1 VINPEA
7 IWTELSLHVDPAA
20 SEALAE
26 LLQDATGSGV
36 TIEPPIEALGP
47 DEGYT
52 LDEGAPLILRA
63 YIYGAV
69 DPNRR
74 TAMRRRIA
82 RAGLAGSVRGRI
94 EWRTLHEED
103 WANAWKDHYHVEHV
117 GRVVIRP
124 AWREYTAKRNEVIV
138 TLDPGMAFGT
148 GQHPTTRMCLIA
160 LQDLLNPGEN
170 VLDLGCGSGVLAIA
184 AVHLGCG
191 DDVLA
196 IDTEEQAVA
205 ATHSNAALNDMPNR
219 IKVRLGSMDAV
230 GNDGP
235 YDVIMANI
243 NAATVTALA
252 ADIARCLKPGGWVA
266 AGGIVVERQERP
278 LEALKAAGLLIE
290 RGLEEGDWR
299 TFVCRKP
306 A

>member
-1 VINPEA
+1 MTFSPGSDEPTPLYPYHSPVINPEA

-94 EWRTLHEED
+94 EWRTLHEDD
-103 WANAWKDHYHVEHV
+103 WANAWKDHYHTRKA
-117 GRVVIRP
+117 GKRLVIKP
-124 AWREYTAKRNEVIV
+124 SWLEYA
-138 TLDPGMAFGT
+138 P
-148 GQHPTTRMCLIA
+148 
-160 LQDLLNPGEN
+160 
-170 VLDLGCGSGVLAIA
+170 
-184 AVHLGCG
+184 
-191 DDVLA
+191 
-196 IDTEEQAVA
+196 
-205 ATHSNAALNDMPNR
+205 
-219 IKVRLGSMDAV
+219 
-230 GNDGP
+230 
-235 YDVIMANI
+235 
-243 NAATVTALA
+243 
-252 ADIARCLKPGGWVA
+252 A
-266 AGGIVVERQERP
+266 AGEYVSHD
-278 LEALKAAGLLIE
+278 GLTTSRWPTL
-290 RGLEEGDWR
+290 RVW
-299 TFVCRKP
+299 
-306 A
+306 